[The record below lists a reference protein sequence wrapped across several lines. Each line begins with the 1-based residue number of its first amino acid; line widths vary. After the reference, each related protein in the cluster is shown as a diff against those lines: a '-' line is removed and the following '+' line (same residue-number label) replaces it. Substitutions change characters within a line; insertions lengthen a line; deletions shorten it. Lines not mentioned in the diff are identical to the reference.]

1 MSFLP
6 EDYQQ
11 PKTQGGNYT
20 KLDKGETVLRI
31 LSSPI
36 IGWETWIELHGTE
49 KPARCR
55 AMADLPKGGR
65 DTKHFWAMQVWN
77 YSLAKVQIWQI
88 NQRTIQDSI
97 MNLVEDKDW
106 GDPKRYDLKINKT
119 GDKLET
125 RYTINPKPH
134 SPAPEAAAFEMDL
147 LKIDL
152 DKLYDGEDPFA

>member
-1 MSFLP
+1 
-6 EDYQQ
+6 
-11 PKTQGGNYT
+11 
-20 KLDKGETVLRI
+20 
-31 LSSPI
+31 
-36 IGWETWIELHGTE
+36 
-49 KPARCR
+49 
-55 AMADLPKGGR
+55 
-65 DTKHFWAMQVWN
+65 MQVWN